1 MSNKRPR
8 GKLPRSVSFPKWC
21 TPDQIRRAVQAL
33 KSEPYR
39 NVEDLIMEFALEG
52 ERIDAPLVGA
62 PA

>member
-21 TPDQIRRAVQAL
+21 TPDQIRRAAKIL
-33 KSEPYR
+33 AEKPHID
-39 NVEDLIMEFALEG
+39 VEKLIMKFALEHETLPAT
-52 ERIDAPLVGA
+52 ERV